1 MEARGLPANPLAAI
15 LATQGLVILD
25 GGLATELEARGFDLN
40 DELWSAR
47 VLLEQPD
54 SIRRVHLDYLQAGAD
69 CIASASYQAT
79 VAGFVR
85 RGLGREQAIELLQR
99 SVGLAIEARD
109 AFWSTPDNR
118 AGRHRPLVAASVGP
132 YGAYLADGSEFRGD
146 YDLDEEALVEFHRER
161 WDRLSTCGA
170 DLLACE
176 TIPSRDEARAL
187 RRLVENTPDV
197 WAWFSFSCRDAQR
210 ISDGSLLSEVVA
222 ELEDC
227 TRILA
232 LGVNCTAPRHI
243 EGLIRAAARATSKP
257 IVVYPNAGEAWDAT
271 TKTWMPAGRA
281 APSLV
286 ASCRQWVDQGARL
299 IGGCCRTTPDDIR
312 HVRQRLL
319 G

>member
-1 MEARGLPANPLAAI
+1 MSLSPTSNPLDPF
-15 LATQGLVILD
+15 LRTQGVVVLD
-25 GGLATELEARGFDLN
+25 GGLATELEARGFDLT

-47 VLLEQPD
+47 VLLEHPD
-54 SIRRVHLDYLQAGAD
+54 SIRRVHLDYLLAGAD
-69 CIASASYQAT
+69 CITSGSYQAT

-85 RGLGREQAIELLQR
+85 RGLDRRKAVELLRR
-99 SVGLAIEARD
+99 SVELAIAARD
-109 AFWSTPDNR
+109 AFWSNSESR
-118 AGRHRPLVAASVGP
+118 VGRRKPLVAASIGP

-146 YDLDEEALVEFHRER
+146 YDLDEETLVEFHRER
-161 WDRLSTCGA
+161 WELLSSSGA

-187 RRLVENTPDV
+187 RRLVEDTTDV
-197 WAWFSFSCRDAQR
+197 WAWFSFSCRDDQR

-227 TRILA
+227 PRILA

-271 TKTWMPAGRA
+271 TRTWVPTDHH

-286 ASCRQWVDQGARL
+286 NGCRRWVDQGARL

-312 HVRQRLL
+312 RVRQRLL